1 MLIKKNNQKILGF
14 QKKILRFAQ
23 NNLKNYPWRDIADP
37 YNILISEL
45 LLHKTD
51 SKKVE
56 KLYPKFIDKFP
67 TISHLYQAEPEQIDD
82 LIKEIGLFY
91 RAQRLKKIA
100 EQIVNQFKENIP
112 TSKEDLMS
120 LYGVG
125 EYISNAVL
133 CFAFKKRVPIVDTNV
148 IRVYERVFNVKSL
161 KSRPHTDKKM
171 WDFAEKIL
179 PKENYVEYNYAL
191 LDFASEVCRAKNP
204 LCEICPIKSI
214 CVYRKEGGEK

>member
-1 MLIKKNNQKILGF
+1 MLIIKNNQKILGF

-23 NNLKNYPWRDIADP
+23 NNLKNYPWRDTADS

-45 LLHKTD
+45 LLQKTD

-56 KLYPKFIDKFP
+56 KLYPKFIEKFP
-67 TISHLYQAEPEQIDD
+67 TVYHLYQAEPEEIDN

-91 RAQRLKKIA
+91 RGQRLKKIGA
-100 EQIVNQFKENIP
+100 QVVNQFKENIP
-112 TSKEDLMS
+112 DNKDDLIS

-133 CFAFKKRVPIVDTNV
+133 CFAFKKRIPIVDTNV
-148 IRVYERVFNVKSL
+148 LRVYERVFNVKSL
-161 KSRPHTDKKM
+161 KSRPRTDKEI
-171 WDFAEKIL
+171 WDFAEKML

-191 LDFASEVCRAKNP
+191 LDFASDICRAKNP

-214 CVYRKEGGEK
+214 CEYRKEGMKN